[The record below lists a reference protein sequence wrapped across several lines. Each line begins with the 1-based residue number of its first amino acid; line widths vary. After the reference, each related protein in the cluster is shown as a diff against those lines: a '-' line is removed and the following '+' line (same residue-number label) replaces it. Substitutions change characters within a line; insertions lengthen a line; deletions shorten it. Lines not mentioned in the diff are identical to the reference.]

1 MTIGAILTAI
11 LISVTNLTITEPVDG
26 ETYDGDWLPLRAIV
40 ENENELP
47 DSVHYTLN
55 GAAVVLIPRLN
66 TDWYT
71 YMAND
76 CRTGYSES
84 PAPHDN
90 TILWTAPVTGTCH
103 EFVSPVVVDGRVY
116 HASEEDEIAY
126 CLDAATGA
134 EIWRFENIGDAIDD
148 AMHVQDGK
156 AYLASDSI

>member
-1 MTIGAILTAI
+1 MTFGMILTAI

-40 ENENELP
+40 ENENEVP
-47 DSVHYTLN
+47 DSVHYSLN

-84 PAPHDN
+84 PAPHEYDQPERSIGGQAHPDDN
-90 TILWTAPVTGTCH
+90 AGSEGDVLPQ
-103 EFVSPVVVDGRVY
+103 RV
-116 HASEEDEIAY
+116 
-126 CLDAATGA
+126 
-134 EIWRFENIGDAIDD
+134 
-148 AMHVQDGK
+148 
-156 AYLASDSI
+156 